1 MIATTEIADNVRA
14 FMRDGVELVRK
25 EVQLA
30 KLETTEKVGQLAN
43 GLVFVIVGA
52 LLLVVALAILAEALI
67 LGLAVLLGG
76 NLLLAQLIVGGI
88 VVALGIFLVLK
99 GKSNLSP
106 ENLKPSRTI
115 RTTERGYEKM
125 SEAV

>member
-1 MIATTEIADNVRA
+1 MVSTTEIAENVRA
-14 FMRDGVELVRK
+14 FMRDSVELVRK

-30 KLETTEKVGQLAN
+30 KLETNEKISQLTS

-52 LLLVVALAILAEALI
+52 RLMVVALGFLAEALVE
-67 LGLAVLLGG
+67 GLAALIGSEGLAALLVG
-76 NLLLAQLIVGGI
+76 AIVAIVGI
-88 VVALGIFLVLK
+88 ILILK

-106 ENLKPSRTI
+106 ENLKPSRTL
-115 RTTERGYEKM
+115 RTTERGYDKL

>member
-1 MIATTEIADNVRA
+1 MVSTTEIAENVRA

-30 KLETTEKVGQLAN
+30 KLETNEKISQLTS

-52 LLLVVALAILAEALI
+52 RLMVVALGFLAEALVE
-67 LGLAVLLGG
+67 GLAALIGSEGLAALLVG
-76 NLLLAQLIVGGI
+76 AIVAIVGI
-88 VVALGIFLVLK
+88 ILILK

-106 ENLKPSRTI
+106 ENLKPSRTL
-115 RTTERGYEKM
+115 RTTERGYDKL

>member
-30 KLETTEKVGQLAN
+30 KLETTEKVSQLAN

-52 LLLVVALAILAEALI
+52 LLLVVALGFLAEALVE
-67 LGLAVLLGG
+67 GLAAIVGSEG
-76 NLLLAQLIVGGI
+76 LAALIVGALVAVVGI
-88 VVALGIFLVLK
+88 VLVLK

-106 ENLKPSRTI
+106 ENLKPSRTL

>member
-1 MIATTEIADNVRA
+1 MIATTEIAENVRA

-30 KLETTEKVGQLAN
+30 KLETNEKLGQLTS

-52 LLLVVALAILAEALI
+52 LLMVVALGFLAEALVE
-67 LGLAVLLGG
+67 GLAVLVGSEA
-76 NLLLAQLIVGGI
+76 LAALIVGGI
-88 VVALGIFLVLK
+88 VAIVGIALILK
-99 GKSNLSP
+99 GKNNLKP
-106 ENLKPSRTI
+106 ENLKPSRTL